1 MMQWFYT
8 HSLDVVCLQHEP
20 RVVSA
25 LLVLLKA
32 RFIPHLLVTRIE
44 RIEIV
49 LGKTLTV
56 LMANLKY

>member
-1 MMQWFYT
+1 MQWFYT
-8 HSLDVVCLQHEP
+8 HSLDVVSLQREP

-32 RFIPHLLVTRIE
+32 RFIPHLLDTRIE

-56 LMANLKY
+56 LMASLKY